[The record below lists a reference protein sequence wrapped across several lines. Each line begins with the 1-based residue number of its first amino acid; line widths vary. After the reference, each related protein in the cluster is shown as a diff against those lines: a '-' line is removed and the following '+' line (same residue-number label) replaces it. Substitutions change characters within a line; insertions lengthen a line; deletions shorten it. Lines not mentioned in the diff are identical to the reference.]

1 MTTLAQ
7 NFISIVSHFYFN
19 YDGFLAI
26 PELFIEAWRDLAV
39 SVEYPLGTDS
49 IDATE
54 LWRFEDGSAVLVDNP
69 RQRCYTLRVM
79 EAK

>member
-7 NFISIVSHFYFN
+7 NFVCIIDQFDCDD
-19 YDGFLAI
+19 DGFI
-26 PELFIEAWRDLAV
+26 VVPELFIEAWRGRTS

-69 RQRCYTLRVM
+69 RQRCYTLHVM